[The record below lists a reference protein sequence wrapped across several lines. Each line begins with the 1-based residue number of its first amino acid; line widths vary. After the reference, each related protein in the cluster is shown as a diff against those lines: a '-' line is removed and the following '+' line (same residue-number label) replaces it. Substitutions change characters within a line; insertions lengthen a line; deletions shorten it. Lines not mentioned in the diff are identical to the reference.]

1 MRWKNSDEEVTGVL
15 AVFMIVATLIVIG
28 SYLWRLAH

>member
-15 AVFMIVATLIVIG
+15 AVFMIVATLLVIS

>member
-1 MRWKNSDEEVTGVL
+1 MRWKNSDEEVTGLLAIFMILATL
-15 AVFMIVATLIVIG
+15 AVIS